1 MVELSKPLNLSLE
14 EMQEHETLLISAVDH
29 DFTIILWNCGIE
41 RLFGIPK
48 EMAVGRNLFTLIPS
62 ASQDERTAHLR
73 NALGGKSLILFRQ
86 KYQRKGGYYNQ
97 HIIPVR
103 NEQNEVIAV
112 LNIMQDI
119 EESLDEDILFDY
131 V

>member
-1 MVELSKPLNLSLE
+1 MVELSKPLNLLLE
-14 EMQEHETLLISAVDH
+14 KMQEHQTLLISAVDH
-29 DFTIILWNCGIE
+29 NFTIILWNCGVE

-48 EMAVGRNLFTLIPS
+48 EMAVGKNLFDLIP
-62 ASQDERTAHLR
+62 AALQDERTVHLK

-86 KYQRKGGYYNQ
+86 KYQRKAGYYNQ

-119 EESLDEDILFDY
+119 EESLDEEILFDY